1 MLATSSPLPG
11 WAPAQHTLEAM
22 KMDSNWIKQAVGVF
36 IAVGVGVGIV
46 IGIVV
51 ATVAAA
57 LIWWLL
63 PIL

>member
-1 MLATSSPLPG
+1 
-11 WAPAQHTLEAM
+11 
-22 KMDSNWIKQAVGVF
+22 MDSNWIKEAAGVF
-36 IAVGVGVGIV
+36 VAVGVGVGVV

-51 ATVAAA
+51 SAVAAA

>member
-1 MLATSSPLPG
+1 
-11 WAPAQHTLEAM
+11 
-22 KMDSNWIKQAVGVF
+22 MDSNWIKEAAGVF
-36 IAVGVGVGIV
+36 VAVGVGIGIV
-46 IGIVV
+46 IGVVV

>member
-1 MLATSSPLPG
+1 
-11 WAPAQHTLEAM
+11 
-22 KMDSNWIKQAVGVF
+22 MDSNWIKEAAGVFVAVG
-36 IAVGVGVGIV
+36 IGVGVV
-46 IGIVV
+46 IGIFV

>member
-1 MLATSSPLPG
+1 MA
-11 WAPAQHTLEAM
+11 
-22 KMDSNWIKQAVGVF
+22 MDSNWVKQAVGVF

-51 ATVAAA
+51 AIVAAA